1 VNVLALQ
8 SAHDNAGLTR
18 VVLHFDGQLSTA
30 LRERLVAAMPK
41 LELRAIDDARVFG
54 PLSTQLGTPLAD
66 QLLALHAELRSP
78 AARENVLR
86 AALLAVEGGVYL
98 DIETVTLRA
107 LDPLLD
113 SAFCGAEPI
122 AFPEYVMRSKSPI
135 VWSRALALHTA
146 RLALRE
152 LPGGYRSFHAIE
164 PWFARAANNAVLG
177 APAAHPFMH
186 ALLQNMA
193 SVPKERRHVRF
204 ALGTHLLQRTIA
216 SYSAAG
222 EPATAFRVHE
232 PAVFYP
238 LGPEISRHWF
248 RIVRRRTGDG
258 ENRSQRVELSDAIA
272 PSTRVV
278 HWYASVRNRAIVD
291 QMSPAFVRAHE
302 GRQLLSE
309 LALRVPAAL
318 DEQRWASPEAG

>member
-1 VNVLALQ
+1 M
-8 SAHDNAGLTR
+8 
-18 VVLHFDGQLSTA
+18 
-30 LRERLVAAMPK
+30 VAAMPK

-78 AARENVLR
+78 AARANVLR

-98 DIETVTLRA
+98 DIDTVTIGV

-248 RIVRRRTGDG
+248 RIAPRQANDP
-258 ENRSQRVELSDAIA
+258 SHRVELSDAIT

-291 QMSPAFVRAHE
+291 QMCPAFVRAHE
-302 GRQLLSE
+302 GRQLFSE